1 MKRFLTG
8 VIDSSKTIGIALC
21 GAILIGLASYWWI
34 YVKDEEKVV
43 VQASGSQVEA
53 HMAVQKKEMIAWHNE
68 ILAKMLKQE
77 APADSLGSFV
87 QQSLPILLPES
98 YKTSRIVSMDNLVVQ
113 QLPKDM
119 YVLET
124 DVVLEKD
131 GLYDWRRYKTVVQK
145 HKIVSLRLGSIDYLT
160 RVKDDARNIEAEKV
174 VKEAIQGVSGED
186 RSRYGVYLR
195 GTNKGQ
201 KETSTVK
208 VQDIQFIAGSTQEQ
222 LYQVKYTMNIF
233 GKVKIQEAVVFAR
246 MYEDRKWQIEDI
258 AALGETI

>member
-1 MKRFLTG
+1 MKRFLMA
-8 VIDSSKTIGIALC
+8 VIDSGKTIGIALC
-21 GAILIGLASYWWI
+21 GAIFIGLASYWWI
-34 YVKDEEKVV
+34 YMKDEEKVV

-53 HMAVQKKEMIAWHNE
+53 HMAVQKKEMTAWHNE
-68 ILAKMLKQE
+68 VLAKMFKRE
-77 APADSLGSFV
+77 APADSLGPFV

-98 YKTSRIVSMDNLVVQ
+98 YKTYRVVSMDNPVVQ
-113 QLPKDM
+113 QLPRDM

-124 DVVLEKD
+124 DVVLEKG
-131 GLYDWRRYKTVVQK
+131 GLYDWRRYKTVIQK

-174 VKEAIQGVSGED
+174 VKEAIQGVGGED
-186 RSRYGVYLR
+186 RSHYGVYLR

-201 KETSTVK
+201 KGTTVK
-208 VQDIQFIAGSTQEQ
+208 VQDIQFIAGSMHEQ
-222 LYQVKYTMNIF
+222 LYQVKYTINTF